1 MKLWLIILLICVTVA
16 LIILIK
22 RGQQTTDSGNN
33 ADNSQLLNPCYIHL
47 RPGSVAPELAD
58 KTPFV
63 AVVAISS
70 EVSNN
75 WRNEVSDWLVES
87 GCRYMLAWGLDCSL
101 WDDSVD
107 WANLEKYEYKD
118 VPDDKSIMTTWHE
131 DESLD
136 SVFWFAKTSAVHGSF
151 ELTRL
156 IILDICAET
165 REETIIE
172 RYEHATCKI

>member
-1 MKLWLIILLICVTVA
+1 MKILLIILIIWVTVA

-33 ADNSQLLNPCYIHL
+33 ADNSKLLNPCYIHL
-47 RPGSVAPELAD
+47 RPGSVTPKLDD
-58 KTPFV
+58 KTPFA

-70 EVSNN
+70 EVSND

-107 WANLEKYEYKD
+107 LANLEKYEYMS
-118 VPDDKSIMTTWHE
+118 VPDDKSVMTTWHE
-131 DESLD
+131 NESLD

-172 RYEHATCKI
+172 RYEHAACES